1 MVRRNSQI
9 TIKDKELLKKNIS
22 KLSYNEHCEIFNI
35 IRGDTDK
42 ISENSNGVFVNL
54 KYLKDETLI
63 KISDFVKYCNNNK
76 KKNQSIADSNVA
88 KTIDKKINS
97 ENLVQ
102 NYESYSIDSSESKN
116 KLQSNKFVFK
126 NYIDKLSLTS
136 TSTFSEETK
145 KQDENLKTN
154 IPSLHYKKL
163 KLSGVRERIMR
174 RCRNIS
180 KSQITSKTA
189 DNPKKQDEN
198 DIENDSNDEPNIYE
212 NLNND
217 YNELQLDLNFLN

>member
-1 MVRRNSQI
+1 MVQRNSHI
-9 TIKDKELLKKNIS
+9 TVKDKELLKKDIS
-22 KLSYNEHCEIFNI
+22 KLGYNEHCEIFNI

-42 ISENSNGVFVNL
+42 ISENSNGIFVNL

-76 KKNQSIADSNVA
+76 NSVKKNLNVA
-88 KTIDKKINS
+88 KTINKKINS
-97 ENLVQ
+97 ENLIQ
-102 NYESYSIDSSESKN
+102 NYESYSIDSGESKY
-116 KLQSNKFVFK
+116 KTSTNKFIFK

-136 TSTFSEETK
+136 SSSFSEESK
-145 KQDENLKTN
+145 KSELDIKTN

-180 KSQITSKTA
+180 KSQLSSKNI
-189 DNPKKQDEN
+189 DNKRNEEN
-198 DIENDSNDEPNIYE
+198 EIENESNDEPNIYE

-217 YNELQLDLNFLN
+217 YNELQLDLEFLN